1 MCINYKTILLFCGHI
16 KSLRE
21 RRPEIPGCKT
31 ICLLRFAVRC
41 EERQVF
47 EEFYILPL
55 GSLALG
61 ENRELADDISAYSY
75 KTGQQSYETRM
86 SETPEWFDN
95 KDEAE
100 TADYSFNTGNQNA
113 QARKNA
119 FAGMPAGDDLSDEE
133 LNEFFSSNGLGIG
146 SAYENGEY
154 NESAKAS
161 YGYNKGQAAYQERH
175 ASFAGNN

>member
-1 MCINYKTILLFCGHI
+1 MKKLSKISVVI
-16 KSLRE
+16 S
-21 RRPEIPGCKT
+21 
-31 ICLLRFAVRC
+31 AV
-41 EERQVF
+41 
-47 EEFYILPL
+47 
-55 GSLALG
+55 LAIVIMSVPTLAAS
-61 ENRELADDISAYSY
+61 NPADDVSAYSY

-95 KDEAE
+95 KDEVE